1 MCGGAGEA
9 PEEMCHGQAGKHN
22 ERKIAINALLRCVHS
37 CYDCDM
43 THEVT
48 GLRERKRQRTREA
61 IIDAALR
68 LFDERGFDHTTIADI
83 AAAADIAPRTF
94 FGYFPSKEAVVF
106 DEFGDTFA
114 ALKARL
120 LDRQEG
126 ETAIDAMRD
135 WLAGFLASHDHEDQR
150 SRCRRRVVENTA
162 ALQDHERGL
171 MGRFEELLGEAVA
184 IDLGEAPGNL
194 RPRMVAAAAVAA
206 LTVLDSEHDDG
217 RKKGFKSR
225 ADPMATIDE
234 ALAFVRAGV
243 AELQARPHPPQS

>member
-1 MCGGAGEA
+1 M
-9 PEEMCHGQAGKHN
+9 
-22 ERKIAINALLRCVHS
+22 ERKIAISAFLRFVHA
-37 CYDCDM
+37 CRICDM

-61 IIDAALR
+61 IVDAALR

-83 AAAADIAPRTF
+83 AAEADIAPRTF
-94 FGYFPSKEAVVF
+94 FGYFPSKDAVVF
-106 DEFGDTFA
+106 DEFDDTFA

-120 LDRQEG
+120 LDRREG

-135 WLAGFLASHDHEDQR
+135 WLAGFLASHDHEDER
-150 SRCRRRVVENTA
+150 SRCRRRVVASTA

-171 MGRFEELLGEAVA
+171 MGRFEEILGDAVA
-184 IDLGEAPGNL
+184 IDLDEEPGSL
-194 RPRMVAAAAVAA
+194 RPRLVAAAAVAA
-206 LTVLDSEHDDG
+206 LTSLDAEHEHG
-217 RKKGFKSR
+217 GARGLKSR

-243 AELQARPHPPQS
+243 AELQARPRPPQS